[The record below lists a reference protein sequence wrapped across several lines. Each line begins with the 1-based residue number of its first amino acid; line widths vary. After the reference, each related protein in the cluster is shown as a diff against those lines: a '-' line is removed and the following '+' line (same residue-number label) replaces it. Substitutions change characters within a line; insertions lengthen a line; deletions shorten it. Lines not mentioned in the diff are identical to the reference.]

1 MAVMDDKQRV
11 QITFP
16 KTLLEKMDTYCRE
29 AGLTRSGYVSM
40 LVSKDLDDTE
50 KFVVEFKKQL
60 EDLIEKIGIDE
71 E

>member
-1 MAVMDDKQRV
+1 MAVNDDKKRV

-16 KTLLEKMDTYCRE
+16 VALLEKMDAYCNE
-29 AGLTRSGYVSM
+29 SGLTRSGYVSM
-40 LVSKDLDDTE
+40 LVSKDLDATD

-60 EDLIEKIGIDE
+60 EEIIEKIGIE